1 MDKAQRKT
9 QQSHNKRKEYQ
20 VQIQNKRSLYYCRFN
35 SNTVSFNIKV
45 ITESTVYLS
54 KMSIKKSN
62 KKKKIHTKL
71 SMFTNIQNH

>member
-1 MDKAQRKT
+1 MDKTQHKT
-9 QQSHNKRKEYQ
+9 QQSHNKRKEYE

-62 KKKKIHTKL
+62 KKIKDIQK
-71 SMFTNIQNH
+71 SNMFTNI